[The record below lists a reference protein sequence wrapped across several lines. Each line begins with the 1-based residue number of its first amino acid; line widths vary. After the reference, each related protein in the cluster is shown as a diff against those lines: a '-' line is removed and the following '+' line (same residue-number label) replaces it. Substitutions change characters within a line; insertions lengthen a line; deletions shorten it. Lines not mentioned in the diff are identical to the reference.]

1 MRCQV
6 EPPFISCWPFAPKFL
21 NCKLFNPE
29 SVGVVLG
36 VLRFVF
42 TAILLEFHKTIK
54 IERFWRYLVAGDG
67 NEPLFSAR
75 QFKIANKINGFRR
88 FFPSDGSGY
97 FFLKNY

>member
-1 MRCQV
+1 
-6 EPPFISCWPFAPKFL
+6 
-21 NCKLFNPE
+21 
-29 SVGVVLG
+29 VGVGLG